1 VTAVGGTRRTL
12 TGPEKVGLLLLALG
26 KDKADGLLRKF
37 DSEELNIIM
46 RSTEVMPTL
55 STAEL
60 EAIVEE
66 LNGKVGEGLPFVGRP
81 EDLKRLVSSAITKNR
96 SAFDSAGLSDER
108 QDVWTRL
115 PGLTD
120 DVLYPFLSRQHP
132 QIATYLL
139 HRLGPERA
147 TSVLKLFPLAQ
158 RNELLCRTLGL
169 RTVQPAAIEALEQSI
184 HREFFAIDKGSADKH
199 IALASILSNFEKTE
213 TTESLTYLAG
223 IRPKDAEA
231 IRKMI
236 FKFEDLIKLSGKA
249 LTVLMDG
256 VPVERVV
263 IALQG
268 LDANFQQKVV
278 AALSPRARRMAEAEL
293 QAGAVA
299 QPKDI
304 AEARRAIVE
313 SVLKLAA
320 EGMIDIA
327 TTSVI
332 EESGD

>member
-1 VTAVGGTRRTL
+1 MTAVGGTRRTL

-26 KDKADGLLRKF
+26 KDKADNLLRKF

-55 STAEL
+55 NTAEL
-60 EAIVEE
+60 ESIVEE

-81 EDLKRLVSSAITKNR
+81 EELKRLVSSAITKNR
-96 SAFDSAGLSDER
+96 SATDVTGLTDER

-115 PGLTD
+115 PELPD
-120 DVLYPFLSRQHP
+120 DVLYPFMARQHP

-139 HRLGPERA
+139 NRLGAERA
-147 TSVLKLFPLAQ
+147 TSILKLFPVTQ
-158 RNELLCRTLGL
+158 RNELLGRTLGL
-169 RTVQPAAIEALEQSI
+169 RTVQPATVDALEQSI
-184 HREFFAIDKGSADKH
+184 YREFFAIEKGSADKH
-199 IALASILSNFEKTE
+199 VALASILSNFERTD
-213 TTESLTYLAG
+213 TTESLSYLAG

-236 FKFEDLIKLSGKA
+236 FKFEDLVKLSDKA

-268 LDANFQQKVV
+268 LDPLFQQKVV
-278 AALSPRARRMAEAEL
+278 SALSPRARRMAEAEL
-293 QAGAVA
+293 QAGSVA

-304 AEARRAIVE
+304 AEARRAMVE
-313 SVLKLAA
+313 SVLRLSADGSIDLAS
-320 EGMIDIA
+320 
-327 TTSVI
+327 TSVI
-332 EESGD
+332 EESSE